1 LKKLI
6 DYLSFEF
13 LKLLKHN
20 KNVILNQIYSSL
32 SFVVNVIVSIFT
44 IKLVTTYISPDSFGI
59 YQYVLSVSALC
70 TISTISGINKT
81 ITGYVTKGFHGTV
94 KVSTVMSVKT
104 GVIGIL
110 ILIGFGLYS
119 FYVKSNLLES
129 TLFFIAA
136 IFFIPYRIFPRYQS
150 ILAGLNKFKDKLL
163 MQSAFTIFNL
173 ALGFIVLVIFHQD
186 ILVYALSQLAF
197 QSFCFTFFFI
207 ITYKKLSNKNIDD
220 EYLNHS
226 LIISLI
232 GLGSDII
239 VPGIQIYLNYA
250 LGPSFLALY
259 AIANKMTSSIGGAIK
274 SIVSPVV
281 IKLASKSEVEH
292 KEAVFRLIP
301 LLLLFGIIIYGFVF
315 LAIDIVGPL
324 LVDKQY
330 NDSLYYAKLLTLVLI
345 FSPLFAILRGNIL
358 FEKNN
363 KGYAYSIYAEQGF
376 QLIGYVIFISKFGI
390 PAIGVVNFFASASAI
405 AMMLFSIKKLDI

>member
-1 LKKLI
+1 LKKFIDFLLPGLQKFFKKNKKLI
-6 DYLSFEF
+6 Y
-13 LKLLKHN
+13 
-20 KNVILNQIYSSL
+20 NQIYSSL
-32 SFVVNVIVSIFT
+32 NFLVNVIVSIFT
-44 IKLVTTYISPDSFGI
+44 IKLVTTYISPESFGI

-70 TISTISGINKT
+70 AISTISGINKT

-94 KVSTVMSVKT
+94 KVSTIMSAKT

-110 ILIGFGLYS
+110 ILVGFGFYS
-119 FYVKSNLLES
+119 FHVKSNLLES
-129 TLFFIAA
+129 ALFFIAS
-136 IFFIPYRIFPRYQS
+136 ILFIPYRIFPRYQS
-150 ILAGLNKFKDKLL
+150 ILAGLNRFKDKLL
-163 MQSAFTIFNL
+163 MQSIFTISSLIL
-173 ALGFIVLVIFHQD
+173 AFIILVIFHGE
-186 ILVYALSQLAF
+186 ILLYATSQLVF
-197 QSFCFTFFFI
+197 QSFCLTFFFI
-207 ITYKKLSNKNIDD
+207 ITYKKLSNKNIDN

-239 VPGIQIYLNYA
+239 VPGIQIYLNYT

-315 LAIDIVGPL
+315 FAIDIIGPL

-330 NDSLYYAKLLTLVLI
+330 NDSLYYAKILSLVLV

-376 QLIGYVIFISKFGI
+376 QFIGYIFFISKFGI
-390 PAIGVVNFFASASAI
+390 PAIGVVNFFASATAI
-405 AMMLFSIKKLDI
+405 TIMLFSIKKLNI